1 MRKLF
6 YLVVIIGILVGI
18 FRLVMYVKENF
29 QEYLEE
35 GLAHFAESLEQE
47 GEAEAEEATEEGD
60 EGEEGATHN
69 DTVSPEEL
77 AEGEVVAGPARGPNQ
92 QEIVEENGKFVFNY
106 VFRNR
111 QEKPRRWQWSFP
123 KEAILERNREFGL
136 PGDFWQRTYTSQ
148 AEMDQIIYKG
158 YFVSNGSTMDVD
170 YPRLTKRH
178 MPISRPL
185 YELLLEDVGQ
195 NADFEETIETLMRF
209 CQDIPYEVPPEYTG
223 GRYVHELFPPS
234 LMLIRGKGDCDSKS
248 TLFTS
253 ILRHDARFKLVLV
266 STENPHH
273 MYVGIKGVP
282 KPYQDYFTFR
292 GERYLVCE
300 PVGPSRMNLGALAFK
315 ESRITEVKPL
325 F

>member
-1 MRKLF
+1 
-6 YLVVIIGILVGI
+6 
-18 FRLVMYVKENF
+18 MYVKENF

-35 GLAHFAESLEQE
+35 GLANFAESLEQE
-47 GEAEAEEATEEGD
+47 GEATEAEEES
-60 EGEEGATHN
+60 
-69 DTVSPEEL
+69 VSPEEL
-77 AEGEVVAGPARGPNQ
+77 TEGEVVAGPARGPNQ
-92 QEIVEENGKFVFNY
+92 QEIIEEDEKFVFNY

-123 KEAILERNREFGL
+123 KEPILLRNREFGL

-148 AEMDQIIYKG
+148 AEMDQIIYNG
-158 YFVSNGSTMDVD
+158 YFVNNGNTMDVD
-170 YPRLTKRH
+170 YPRLTQRH
-178 MPISRPL
+178 LPITRPL

-195 NADFEETIETLMRF
+195 NADFEEIIETLMRF
-209 CQDIPYEVPPEYTG
+209 CQDIPYEIPPEYTG
-223 GRYVHELFPPS
+223 ERYVHELFPPS
-234 LMLIRGKGDCDSKS
+234 LMLIKGKGDCDSKS

-253 ILRHDARFKLVLV
+253 VLRHDPRFKMVLV

-273 MYVGIKGVP
+273 MYVGVKGVP